1 MSANPQQVAEPKTLE
16 EALQNMR
23 EHVARQLPPAMHAR
37 LSAAI
42 DELVLSNPAAGSL
55 RAGQVAPEFTL
66 PDTAGR
72 RFTLSEGL
80 RTGPMI
86 VTFYRGSWCPYC
98 DLTLRAYSKMIPQL
112 RQAGAQLV
120 AISPQRADAAVPNAA
135 EHRQLDFPVL
145 SDAGNRVAREYGLV
159 YSVAAPMRALFAD
172 FGLDVPSVN
181 GITSWELP
189 VPATFLVT
197 PDSRIRWAYVES
209 DYRLRAEPQRLL
221 QALANI

>member
-1 MSANPQQVAEPKTLE
+1 
-16 EALQNMR
+16 
-23 EHVARQLPPAMHAR
+23 
-37 LSAAI
+37 
-42 DELVLSNPAAGSL
+42 
-55 RAGQVAPEFTL
+55 
-66 PDTAGR
+66 
-72 RFTLSEGL
+72 
-80 RTGPMI
+80 MI